1 MHTTLNIDPLVS
13 PAELGWDRN
22 DWVDHYQELCED
34 TYASS
39 VIWAADDSCL
49 LLTVDLE
56 RLLRHHGVDIE
67 GLRTEL
73 GGLINAGHT
82 VLPLTHAGQAL
93 RFLGY

>member
-13 PAELGWDRN
+13 PAELSWDRN
-22 DWVDHYQELCED
+22 DWVDHYQEG

-39 VIWAADDSCL
+39 VVWAADDSCL

-56 RLLRHHGVDIE
+56 RLLRHHSIDIE
-67 GLRTEL
+67 ELRAEL

-82 VLPLTHAGQAL
+82 VLPLTHAGQVL